1 MRLCTVLNEVYV
13 HVFFLWRYIYPV
25 LHMGIGLFMAGCSVK
40 KGDEVRYER
49 YQWVRQI
56 HTSVNPLGCLA
67 VWVIAVQFNGSNNY
81 VCNWDTM
88 IVYVWHHIHSGLHQ
102 LGRDYGKL
110 CNCFLRGAK
119 RLSYLFSLSI
129 FFFFFLSSS
138 LPVSLL
144 PSVLSFLLP
153 SFSSSFNYTPSLL
166 NPEV

>member
-1 MRLCTVLNEVYV
+1 MKIYISCSTHGDRFIHGWALC
-13 HVFFLWRYIYPV
+13 
-25 LHMGIGLFMAGCSVK
+25 K
-40 KGDEVRYER
+40 KGGWGEVWEISVSS
-49 YQWVRQI
+49 VRQI